1 MAAEHRS
8 GGSGSL
14 FRPGAERRYHRRMR
28 SSRSSASRALGPAVL
43 AALLLIPAVA
53 APAGAAPGNPG
64 NPGSEDSPSLPGIR
78 ATLPEGR
85 PCTAESA
92 KKSARAPW
100 AQSFLG
106 VDRAWELS
114 RGAGVKVAVVSTGA
128 DTRRVPALD
137 GRVTGGRDVV
147 AGGTV
152 RDDCVG
158 YGTFLAGLVAGGR
171 QKGLAAAGIAP
182 EAEVVAVRATDKG
195 GLTTPEALAEGI
207 RAATASGARVIHV
220 ALAVPS
226 APRQLREAVAA
237 ARKAGALVVAPASA
251 REWESGSGATRA
263 GSSPVY
269 PAALPGVLAVSS
281 VGPGGEP
288 AAEDAG
294 RGRRTRPGLSAPG
307 VSVTGPGPGGGGQF
321 TGGGDAVAGAFVAG
335 TAALVLS
342 YHPRLSGEQV
352 AHRLEATAYGAVG
365 GAPGPGAG
373 PGVVDPVR
381 ALSAVLPEE
390 HGSPPPPSD
399 ARHASAARA
408 VPPLDPPTSRD
419 HALAVVGGAVAVT
432 LLVAFLAFV
441 LPRGRRRGWRAGP
454 AGGSAAAAD

>member
-1 MAAEHRS
+1 
-8 GGSGSL
+8 
-14 FRPGAERRYHRRMR
+14 MR

-43 AALLLIPAVA
+43 AALLLIPAAA
-53 APAGAAPGNPG
+53 APAGAAPGKPGRSGYPG
-64 NPGSEDSPSLPGIR
+64 NLVNEDSPSLPGIR
-78 ATLPEGR
+78 ATLADGR
-85 PCTAESA
+85 PCTAKSA
-92 KKSARAPW
+92 KRSARTPW

-128 DTRRVPALD
+128 DTRRAPALD
-137 GRVTGGRDVV
+137 GRVAGGRDVV

-171 QKGLAAAGIAP
+171 QEGIAAAGVAP
-182 EAEVVAVRATDKG
+182 EAQVVAVRATDRE

-207 RAATASGARVIHV
+207 RAATASGARIIHV

-226 APRQLREAVAA
+226 APRKLKEAVAA
-237 ARKAGALVVAPASA
+237 ARKAGAVVVAPASA
-251 REWESGSGATRA
+251 REWESGSGASSA
-263 GSSPVY
+263 GSGPVY

-288 AAEDAG
+288 DAQGAEG
-294 RGRRTRPGLSAPG
+294 GRTRPGLSAPG

-352 AHRLEATAYGAVG
+352 AHRLEATAYGAG
-365 GAPGPGAG
+365 AGAPGPGAG
-373 PGVVDPVR
+373 PGVLDPVR

-390 HGSPPPPSD
+390 HASPPSPSD
-399 ARHASAARA
+399 ARRPSAARA
-408 VPPLDPPTSRD
+408 VPPLDPPTARD
-419 HALAVVGGAVAVT
+419 HALAVVGGAVAVM

-454 AGGSAAAAD
+454 AGGPAAAAD

>member
-1 MAAEHRS
+1 
-8 GGSGSL
+8 
-14 FRPGAERRYHRRMR
+14 MR

-43 AALLLIPAVA
+43 AALLLIPAAA

-64 NPGSEDSPSLPGIR
+64 TPGNEDSPSLPGIR
-78 ATLPEGR
+78 ATLADGR

-106 VDRAWELS
+106 VERAWELS

-207 RAATASGARVIHV
+207 RAATASGARIVHV

-251 REWESGSGATRA
+251 REWESGSGAARA
-263 GSSPVY
+263 ESGPVY

-288 AAEDAG
+288 AAQDAEL
-294 RGRRTRPGLSAPG
+294 GRRTRPGLSAPG
-307 VSVTGPGPGGGGQF
+307 VSVTGPGPGGSGQF
-321 TGGGDAVAGAFVAG
+321 TGSGDAVAGAFVAG

-342 YHPRLSGEQV
+342 YHPRLSSEQV

-365 GAPGPGAG
+365 DAPGPGVG

-390 HGSPPPPSD
+390 HASPPAPSD

-408 VPPLDPPTSRD
+408 VPPLDPPTARD